1 MGLYPVFLTT
11 TSRESSNIEILDQLC
26 WRPWK
31 EGEGLPEGLC
41 GREGWKFILS
51 GGTGWV
57 EESWVLGLLWVLG
70 NL

>member
-1 MGLYPVFLTT
+1 VLEAL
-11 TSRESSNIEILDQLC
+11 E
-26 WRPWK
+26 K
-31 EGEGLPEGLC
+31 GEELPEGLR
-41 GREGWKFILS
+41 GREGLRSILL